1 MRDQKLRPTAD
12 GLEREKSPA
21 PSGIQTH
28 DLSDMRCALYRCETT
43 AAKKVKDLE
52 IRSLDQNLR
61 RQPEMRWS

>member
-28 DLSDMRCALYRCETT
+28 DLSVMRCALYRCETT
-43 AAKKVKDLE
+43 NRCQESERFRNSVVGSKFAA
-52 IRSLDQNLR
+52 
-61 RQPEMRWS
+61 PT